1 MSFGEVLVSLPVE
14 VDVVV
19 VGGGL
24 AGLAAARR
32 LDRAGVDWLLVE
44 AADRLGGRVATD
56 VVDGWR
62 LDRGFQVLNTAYP
75 RVPALVDIDALD
87 MRYFTSGVLVRRGG
101 TLHRLENP
109 LREPLAA
116 AKSVTTGVGTLSD
129 RLKFA
134 ALATKCAT
142 VAPAK
147 LLAAPETTAQEM
159 LRKAGLSHRIIEEVL
174 RPFLSG
180 VFADRSLDTS
190 SHVLA
195 MVLRSFAR
203 GRIGVPAAGM
213 AALPAAVAGPLP
225 FPQLLIGARTHSLG
239 PGTVVTEGGEIRAR
253 AVIVATDPT
262 TAARLLPMLPQP
274 EMRAL
279 TTFYFG
285 AQHAPVD
292 EPILLLDGDR
302 REIVANT
309 VVMSNAAPEYAPP
322 GKSLIAASLV
332 GVSAPSGAS
341 EAVVRTEL
349 ARMYGV
355 ATDDWQLLDVVTLP
369 HALPAARVPQHRL
382 RKPVD
387 LGDGLFVAGDHRD
400 SPSLQ
405 GALAGG
411 WRTAGAVLASIGA
424 GASATAG

>member
-1 MSFGEVLVSLPVE
+1 MSQPVE
-14 VDVVV
+14 VDVVI

-87 MRYFTSGVLVRRGG
+87 MRYFTSGVLVRRSGS
-101 TLHRLENP
+101 LHRLENP

-116 AKSVTTGVGTLSD
+116 PQTLASGVGTFTD

-134 ALATKCAT
+134 ALATRCAT
-142 VAPAK
+142 YPPQR
-147 LLAAPETTAQEM
+147 LLAAPEITTQEA
-159 LRKAGLSHRIIEEVL
+159 LRRAGLSHRIIEEVL

-213 AALPAAVAGPLP
+213 AALPAAIAGPLP
-225 FPQLLIGARTHSLG
+225 YPQLLVNAPTVSVG
-239 PGTVVTEGGEIRAR
+239 PGTVVTEGGEIRCR
-253 AVIVATDPT
+253 AVIVATGPV
-262 TAARLLPMLPQP
+262 TAAELLPGLPRP
-274 EMRAL
+274 DMHAL

-285 AQHAPVD
+285 ADEAPID
-292 EPILLLDGDR
+292 EPTLLLDGDR
-302 REIVANT
+302 REIVANSL
-309 VVMSNAAPEYAPP
+309 VLSNAAPEYAPA
-322 GKSLIAASLV
+322 GKSLIAASVV
-332 GVSAPSGAS
+332 GLSAPSGAS
-341 EAVVRTEL
+341 EAVVRVEL

-355 ATDDWQLLDVVTLP
+355 PTDDWDLIGVVP
-369 HALPAARVPQHRL
+369 VPQALPAAPVPQSAL

-400 SPSLQ
+400 SPSIQ

-411 WRTAGAVLASIGA
+411 WRTAGAVLASLRAPVG
-424 GASATAG
+424 

>member
-1 MSFGEVLVSLPVE
+1 MSLPE
-14 VDVVV
+14 VDVVI

-32 LDRAGVDWLLVE
+32 LDRAGLDWLLVE
-44 AADRLGGRVATD
+44 ASDRLGGRVATD
-56 VVDGWR
+56 QMDGWR

-75 RVPALVDIDALD
+75 RVPALVDLDALD
-87 MRYFTSGVLVRRGG
+87 MRYFTSGVLVRRAGA
-101 TLHRLENP
+101 LHRLENP
-109 LREPLAA
+109 LRGPLSAPQTLN
-116 AKSVTTGVGTLSD
+116 SGVGTLGD

-142 VAPAK
+142 LPAAR
-147 LLAAPETTAQEM
+147 LLDAPETTAQEM
-159 LRKAGLSHRIIEEVL
+159 LRRAGLSHRMIEEVL

-180 VFADRSLDTS
+180 VFGDRSLDTS

-203 GRIGVPAAGM
+203 GRIGVPAGGM
-213 AALPAAVAGPLP
+213 AALPAAIAGPLP
-225 FPQLLIGARTHSLG
+225 YPQLLVGARTLSIE
-239 PGTVVTEGGEIRAR
+239 PGQVVTDGGEIRCR
-253 AVIVATDPT
+253 AVIVATDPQSAST
-262 TAARLLPMLPQP
+262 LIPALPKPD
-274 EMRAL
+274 MRAL

-285 AQHAPVD
+285 ADHAPLD
-292 EPILLLDGDR
+292 EPTLLLDGDR

-309 VVMSNAAPEYAPP
+309 VVISNAAPEYAPA

-332 GVSAPSGAS
+332 GSTAPSGAS

-349 ARMYGV
+349 ARMYGSP
-355 ATDDWQLLDVVTLP
+355 ADDWSLLDVVVLP
-369 HALPAARVPQHRL
+369 AALPAARVPQHRL
-382 RKPVD
+382 RKPVA

-400 SPSLQ
+400 SPSIQ

-411 WRTAGAVLASIGA
+411 WRTAGAVLASLGTLAIR
-424 GASATAG
+424 

>member
-1 MSFGEVLVSLPVE
+1 VVSQPVG
-14 VDVVV
+14 VDVVI

-44 AADRLGGRVATD
+44 ASDRIGGRVATD
-56 VVDGWR
+56 VVDGYR

-75 RVPALVDIDALD
+75 RVPALVDVAALD
-87 MRYFTSGVLVRRGG
+87 MRYFTSGVLVRRGSA
-101 TLHRLENP
+101 LHRLEHP
-109 LREPLAA
+109 LRDPLAVPQTLT
-116 AKSVTTGVGTLSD
+116 SGVGTLAD
-129 RLKFA
+129 RIKFA
-134 ALATKCAT
+134 ALAAKCAT
-142 VAPAK
+142 WPVAR
-147 LLAAPETTAQEM
+147 LLAEPETSAQVM
-159 LRKAGLSHRIIEEVL
+159 LRRAGLSHRIIEEVL

-180 VFADRSLDTS
+180 VFADRSLETS

-213 AALPAAVAGPLP
+213 AALPAAIAGPLP
-225 FPQLLIGARTHSLG
+225 FPQLLVGARTVSVG
-239 PGTVVTEGGEIRAR
+239 PGSVVTDGGEMRCR
-253 AVIVATDPT
+253 AVIVATDPVS
-262 TAARLLPMLPQP
+262 ASQLIPALPAPDMQG
-274 EMRAL
+274 L

-285 AQHAPVD
+285 ADRPPLA
-292 EPILLLDGDR
+292 EPTLVVDGDR

-309 VVMSNAAPEYAPP
+309 VVMSNAAPEYAPA
-322 GKSLIAASLV
+322 GRSLIAASVV

-341 EAVVRTEL
+341 EAVIRVEL
-349 ARMYGV
+349 ARMYG
-355 ATDDWQLLDVVTLP
+355 APTDDWDLLDVVSIP
-369 HALPAARVPQHRL
+369 HALPAAPPPQGIL

-400 SPSLQ
+400 SPSIQ

-411 WRTAGAVLASIGA
+411 WRTAGAVLASLGA
-424 GASATAG
+424 PIHA

>member
-1 MSFGEVLVSLPVE
+1 MSHPVT
-14 VDVVV
+14 VDVVI

-62 LDRGFQVLNTAYP
+62 LDRGFQVVNTAYP
-75 RVPALVDIDALD
+75 RLSALVDIETLD
-87 MRYFTSGVLVRRGG
+87 MRYFTPGVLVRRG
-101 TLHRLENP
+101 TSLHRLENP
-109 LREPLAA
+109 LRDPKAVAQSL
-116 AKSVTTGVGTLSD
+116 SSGVGSLAD

-134 ALATKCAT
+134 ALATRCAT
-142 VAPAK
+142 YAPSR
-147 LLAAPETTAQEM
+147 LLDAPEVTTQQA
-159 LRKAGLSHRIIEEVL
+159 LRRAGLSHRMIEEVL

-180 VFADRSLDTS
+180 VFADRALDTS
-190 SHVLA
+190 SHMLA

-225 FPQLLIGARTHSLG
+225 YPQLLVGARTLLVS
-239 PGTVVTEGGEIRAR
+239 PGSVVTEGGEIRCR
-253 AVIVATDPT
+253 AVIVATDPS
-262 TAARLLPMLPQP
+262 TAATLLPQLPKP
-274 EMRAL
+274 DMRGL

-285 AQHAPVD
+285 ADHAPID
-292 EPILLLDGDR
+292 EPTLLLDGDR

-309 VVMSNAAPEYAPP
+309 TVVSNAAPEYAPG
-322 GKSLIAASLV
+322 GKSLIAASSV
-332 GVSAPSGAS
+332 GVAAPSGAS
-341 EAVVRTEL
+341 EAVVRVEL
-349 ARMYGV
+349 ARIYGTP
-355 ATDDWQLLDVVTLP
+355 TDDWELLSVVSIP
-369 HALPAARVPQHRL
+369 EALPAATVPQSRL
-382 RKPVD
+382 RKPVA

-400 SPSLQ
+400 SPSIQ

-411 WRTAGAVLASIGA
+411 WRTAGAVLASLDALTGA
-424 GASATAG
+424 GL